1 MATMKRGKNG
11 TGQAKAE
18 AAPPPPPAPA
28 GQLVGYARTS
38 TVEQQAG
45 LAAQERE
52 LRAVGCVRV
61 FAEQVSSVAKRD
73 QLTAALDY
81 VREGDVLVVTKP
93 DRLARSVADLLSIV
107 ARLEGKRV
115 ALRVLSMGGSQ
126 VDTGTPTGRLML
138 TMLGAVAEFERALMK
153 ERQIEG
159 IAKAKQEGR
168 YKGRTP
174 TVAAQEAEM
183 RRLQGEG
190 MGPADIA
197 RRLGVARSSIYR
209 IIGKMAEGKQMV

>member
-1 MATMKRGKNG
+1 
-11 TGQAKAE
+11 
-18 AAPPPPPAPA
+18 
-28 GQLVGYARTS
+28 
-38 TVEQQAG
+38 VEQQAG
-45 LAAQERE
+45 LGAQERD
-52 LRAVGCVRV
+52 LRAAGCVRV
-61 FAEQVSSVAKRD
+61 FAEQVSSVAAKRD
-73 QLTAALDY
+73 QLSAALDY

-107 ARLEGKRV
+107 ASLEGKRV

-159 IAKAKQEGR
+159 IAKAKGEGR
-168 YKGRTP
+168 YTGRKP

-190 MGPADIA
+190 VGPADIA

-209 IIGKMAEGKQMV
+209 IIGKPAEAKA

>member
-1 MATMKRGKNG
+1 MTTMKRGRNG
-11 TGQAKAE
+11 TGQAE
-18 AAPPPPPAPA
+18 VAPPPAPAPA

-45 LAAQERE
+45 LAAQERD
-52 LRAVGCVRV
+52 LREAGCVRV

-73 QLTAALDY
+73 QLAAALDY

-93 DRLARSVADLLSIV
+93 DRLARSVVDLMSIV
-107 ARLEGKRV
+107 ASLEGKRV
-115 ALRVLSMGGSQ
+115 ALRVLSMGGSDM
-126 VDTGTPTGRLML
+126 DTRTPTGRLML

-168 YKGRTP
+168 YTGRKP

-209 IIGKMAEGKQMV
+209 IIGKPAEAKA